1 MPTME
6 DDIMRDDEARR
17 HLEDLEKR
25 VARLEKMFERGQPRT
40 DAAVWV
46 EEAPVMAVASG
57 QFCLCGR
64 EVCRAP
70 QCPTFSPDPLG
81 R

>member
-1 MPTME
+1 
-6 DDIMRDDEARR
+6 MRDDLERR
-17 HLEDLEKR
+17 LDDVEKR
-25 VARLEKMFERGQPRT
+25 VARLEGLTAPMPR
-40 DAAVWV
+40 
-46 EEAPVMAVASG
+46 EEALEAPIMAVASG

-70 QCPTFSPDPLG
+70 ACPTFQPDPLG

>member
-1 MPTME
+1 
-6 DDIMRDDEARR
+6 MRDDEARR

-25 VARLEKMFERGQPRT
+25 VARLEK
-40 DAAVWV
+40 AVGPMTLA
-46 EEAPVMAVASG
+46 EAKESPFMAVASG

-64 EVCRAP
+64 ENCRAP
-70 QCPTFSPDPLG
+70 ACPTFQPDPLG

>member
-1 MPTME
+1 
-6 DDIMRDDEARR
+6 MRDDEARR

-25 VARLEKMFERGQPRT
+25 VARLEAA
-40 DAAVWV
+40 AAVKK
-46 EEAPVMAVASG
+46 EEYIAEAVATAAKQYPG

-70 QCPTFSPDPLG
+70 ARPTFQPDPLG

>member
-1 MPTME
+1 ME

-25 VARLEKMFERGQPRT
+25 VARLEK
-40 DAAVWV
+40 
-46 EEAPVMAVASG
+46 EAQKPPVSFGGSHYPPDKMPATG

-70 QCPTFSPDPLG
+70 ACPTFQPDPLG